1 MADGPAPMVV
11 CGPSGVGKSVLIKKL
26 LEVFPGRF
34 GFSVSHTTRGPR
46 PGEEDGVAYHFT
58 DMDTMRREVEE
69 GKFIEHAQVHGN
81 MYGTSRE
88 AVEAVRRS
96 GQICILDIDVQGAK
110 SIHEQGL
117 WSGTRFIFINPP
129 SHEELERRL
138 RGRGTETE
146 DKIQKRLANAM
157 GEIEFSNRV
166 SFFNHK
172 FILDGLAGDNI
183 PEDVLDL
190 VLLLQTWYPSLEG
203 LAPQVGMLKNFRR
216 VHPAGVMPR
225 ATLED
230 VLRVLMGRRGRAL
243 TDQELARLL
252 RGCGDRET
260 VDYQVFVKRLFASS

>member
-225 ATLED
+225 AALED
-230 VLRVLMGRRGRAL
+230 VLRALMGQPGRAV

>member
-1 MADGPAPMVV
+1 MAAGPAPMVI

-58 DMDTMRREVEE
+58 DMEAMQRGVEE
-69 GKFIEHAQVHGN
+69 GRFIEHAHVHGN

-117 WSGTRFIFINPP
+117 WDGTRFIFINPP

-146 DKIQKRLANAM
+146 EKIQKRLGNAM

-166 SFFNHK
+166 SFFDHK
-172 FILDGLAGDNI
+172 FILDGLVGDNT
-183 PEDVLDL
+183 PENVLDL
-190 VLLLQTWYPSLEG
+190 ILLLKSWYPSLEG
-203 LAPQVGMLKNFRR
+203 MAPHVGILKDFRR
-216 VHPAGVMPR
+216 VHPSGVMPR
-225 ATLED
+225 DTLEE
-230 VLRVLMGRRGRAL
+230 VLRGVIGQAGQTV
-243 TDQELARLL
+243 TDKELASML

-260 VDYQVFVKRLFASS
+260 VDYQAFVKKLFTSS